1 MKEERLMLGSVPAI
15 VYGEK
20 SDRVYLYVH
29 GKCGC
34 KEEGRDFA
42 VLAAPFGWQ
51 VLALGFPCWPLR
63 MLRRSEAC
71 LSLLYWTWQG

>member
-42 VLAAPFGWQ
+42 VLAAPFGW
-51 VLALGFPCWPLR
+51 
-63 MLRRSEAC
+63 
-71 LSLLYWTWQG
+71 

>member
-1 MKEERLMLGSVPAI
+1 MKEERLMLGFVPAI

-42 VLAAPFGWQ
+42 VLAAPCGWQ
-51 VLALGFPCWPLR
+51 VLAMDLPEHGVRRGGPEPLDP
-63 MLRRSEAC
+63 
-71 LSLLYWTWQG
+71 WHTVP